1 MTSPDNPPDIWRCAV
16 SNEQTITIELER
28 FVDFGEL
35 EENVIRQLASTCES
49 KLSGGHV
56 ESFHK
61 MCVDAINLA
70 ISEKISAKIDEMLS
84 RPIPVRNRFGD
95 PIDGEE
101 AKSLGDMLADAVE
114 VAMTETVNSGGKP
127 EKRTQYNRAVP
138 RMQWHLSQLL
148 AREIDT
154 EAAKA
159 IKELRED
166 AKKKVRQQIAS
177 AVAAQLAKG

>member
-1 MTSPDNPPDIWRCAV
+1 M
-16 SNEQTITIELER
+16 ELTVTLDFEKYIS
-28 FVDFGEL
+28 VDDL
-35 EENVIRQLASTCES
+35 EDNVIRQLADNCAS

-70 ISEKISAKIDEMLS
+70 ISERITAKVDEMLA
-84 RPIPVRNRFGD
+84 RPIPSRDRFGD
-95 PIDGEE
+95 LIKGASE
-101 AKSLGDMLADAVE
+101 KSLGDMLADAVDT
-114 VAMTETVNSGGKP
+114 AMTETVGRDGKP
-127 EKRTQYNRAVP
+127 QKSTAWDKAVP

-159 IKELRED
+159 IKELKAD
-166 AKKKVRQQIAS
+166 AKEKVRKQIAA
-177 AVAAQLAKG
+177 AVAAQLAK